1 MILFNNGFYYFFYS
15 DLLLLNSLI
24 SFYKFNGLRHV
35 GQLSLYLKYSYAH
48 EESRKCPQAV
58 ILNLSFTNSKH
69 IGHFM
74 SLISPFTSF
83 YLMSSIY

>member
-1 MILFNNGFYYFFYS
+1 MILFYYSFYYFFYA

-24 SFYKFNGLRHV
+24 SFYKFKGLLHV
-35 GQLSLYLKYSYAH
+35 GQLSLYLKYSKAH

-58 ILNLSFTNSKH
+58 ILNLSFTNSKQ
-69 IGHFM
+69 IGHFI
-74 SLISPFTSF
+74 SLISPFISF